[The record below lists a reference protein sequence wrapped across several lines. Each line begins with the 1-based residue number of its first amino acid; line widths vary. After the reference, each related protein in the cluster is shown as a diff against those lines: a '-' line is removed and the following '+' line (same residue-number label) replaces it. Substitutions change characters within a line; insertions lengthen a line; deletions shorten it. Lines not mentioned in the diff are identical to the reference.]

1 MYAETSEK
9 KMSQAR
15 VAFAL
20 LCGLAVCCSVMY
32 ITADG
37 EQMYVHEM
45 IDGKQAGTSVGSTDV
60 LKAGEI
66 YTETPNGRMRL
77 IDYFNNVEKEIGDEV
92 ANRKSAIAAVR
103 AQMARDFAFNAA
115 ARARLKRQMLYRM
128 AVNAKICRD
137 DLNRAMMK
145 TQERFAK
152 QAWLANSRQRATQHR
167 DKKTLDMINSD
178 RKEEAHNLRLA
189 VSGWQTATSSWASA
203 TNAKI
208 DRMNKHVAANAA
220 QIKENAKKARKDLE
234 NAMGDWDHK
243 IAKFS
248 KHESSKNSQLS
259 AQFTQQDKATRAWA
273 DNKVKALV
281 ASTASQ
287 FNDVYAKM
295 AKNRHAIDMA
305 LKHAAQKFAAAL
317 NAQKALQN
325 KRFAETQRD
334 ISAAK
339 AEAKSKVAAATADY
353 KVRLLQLHA
362 TVTEQVTKV
371 NNNIDKTAG
380 VVRSNKAA
388 QAKVNANV
396 NAEMTRMIKLGN
408 KRYKDSTKKDLELHK
423 LINKNQEKVDG
434 ELKTMAD
441 AFNAALGKVRKQLAK
456 DRAHAE
462 HRLKSST
469 DKVWA
474 ALYAAN
480 AKQAKKNA
488 KLEANIRRM
497 RLDAMNNVRAAK
509 KQFKEKIHKLAAKVA
524 LNDKKADKKIEHL
537 TGLVK
542 KNAMKSK
549 MGRDA
554 IQATEDAN
562 KAELKTAIRKA
573 IAKGE
578 KRAQLVEMRGTK
590 MDKDTK
596 WLVTNKL
603 NTEIT
608 ALRKS
613 TDASVEALRLQS
625 KEARAQSQKE
635 MLYAI
640 RSASK
645 LAHDDLKIAIRTGA
659 DKMVSFETKAAKSTA
674 KSALERKA
682 LGAEIAA
689 NAKSVSRM
697 IQDAMSTVAQAQ
709 TCMRAETQG
718 KIKKGD
724 MRVDAYAQRMIVQ
737 ADATKAHMKKT
748 IDATMKEVQDELKK
762 ASAVAKKFTSADA
775 AREASALKF
784 VTESIEAGKK
794 SIEGTFYKKQVMLAH
809 DRADADTMLASA
821 TRKLNDALAKQ
832 AAIMDSRFSKTV
844 KNLSSARKQAGSAVV
859 QLRKDF
865 ATSLAL
871 VTAEVSKVETLLINS
886 ISVVSGEI
894 ISASSNHYRVSLRVE
909 REIARILKLANVE
922 YSTSKRARGKLKIL
936 MDENKAAASDEV
948 HALAKSLKS
957 KLSHAEARKI
967 RTVSALY
974 KDLAIASQSLYEKM
988 ASSQKSSADHVI
1000 DQSKVA
1006 VATDNFKSKIAMLAN
1021 AVASGAKRAERDMT
1035 SITGVVHNIDKAAAA
1050 DRPLIAAC
1058 TKMAVDGM
1066 NAALTGAIMF
1076 GEARGKAVEQR
1087 IAIHRKDVKRWL
1099 QIELA
1104 AAVDRTADEAFAD
1117 IQADR
1122 QKIADNYLS
1131 LKAYAVSAADK
1142 VVDQLSKG
1150 QGRYLS
1156 SVGDLLQTVG
1166 SLGAVKPRPAE
1177 GLGMGGDKIPT
1188 IFSGSFIKVP
1198 TGKAPING
1206 LVNEY
1211 TDSCKQVRERWPM
1224 GLGKYL
1230 LDRLEVSMMGK
1241 GVLQVDKVP
1250 GKSGNFVYMNGGSVG
1265 LSSKLNDFAS
1275 LAVGMSDYESA
1286 LAHLTSKLSVGP
1298 KVPTKSYVKPPEWDG
1313 N

>member
-1 MYAETSEK
+1 
-9 KMSQAR
+9 
-15 VAFAL
+15 
-20 LCGLAVCCSVMY
+20 
-32 ITADG
+32 
-37 EQMYVHEM
+37 
-45 IDGKQAGTSVGSTDV
+45 
-60 LKAGEI
+60 
-66 YTETPNGRMRL
+66 
-77 IDYFNNVEKEIGDEV
+77 
-92 ANRKSAIAAVR
+92 
-103 AQMARDFAFNAA
+103 
-115 ARARLKRQMLYRM
+115 MLYHM
-128 AVNAKICRD
+128 AVNAKKCRD
-137 DLNRAMMK
+137 NLNRAMMK

-152 QAWLANSRQRATQHR
+152 QAHLANSRQARTEAR
-167 DKKTLDMINSD
+167 DHKTLGMINAD

-189 VSGWQTATSSWASA
+189 VHSWQSATSAWAA
-203 TNAKI
+203 KTNAKI

-234 NAMGDWDHK
+234 NAMSDWDHK

-248 KHESSKNSQLS
+248 KHEAAKNSQLS
-259 AQFTQQDKATRAWA
+259 AQFAQQDKATRAWA
-273 DNKVKALV
+273 NNKIKGLV
-281 ASTASQ
+281 ASTAAQ
-287 FNDVYAKM
+287 FNKVYATM
-295 AKNRHAIDMA
+295 AKNRHAVDMA

-325 KRFAETQRD
+325 KRFAEAQRD
-334 ISAAK
+334 IAAAK
-339 AEAKSKVAAATADY
+339 AEAKAKVAAATTNY
-353 KVRLLQLHA
+353 KVQLLQLQA

-388 QAKVNANV
+388 QANV

-408 KRYKDSTKKDLELHK
+408 KRYKEQTKKDLELHK

-441 AFNAALGKVRKQLAK
+441 SFNAALGKVRKQLAK

-488 KLEANIRRM
+488 KMEANIRRM
-497 RLDAMNNVRAAK
+497 RLDAMNNIRAAK
-509 KQFKEKIHKLAAKVA
+509 KAFKEKIHKLAAKVA
-524 LNDKKADKKIEHL
+524 EDDKKADKKITKL

-542 KNAMKSK
+542 RNAMKSK

-578 KRAQLVEMRGTK
+578 KRAELVEMRGAK

-625 KEARAQSQKE
+625 KEARKQAQKE

-659 DKMVSFETKAAKSTA
+659 DKMVAYEKKAAGSTA

-682 LGAEIAA
+682 LAAEIAA

-718 KIKKGD
+718 KIKKGN
-724 MRVDAYAQRMIVQ
+724 MRVDAYAQRMITQ

-748 IDATMKEVQDELKK
+748 IDATLKEVQDEQKK
-762 ASAVAKKFTSADA
+762 AAAVAKKFTQADA
-775 AREASALKF
+775 AREESALKF
-784 VTESIEAGKK
+784 VAEAIEAGKK
-794 SIEGTFYKKQVMLAH
+794 SIEATYYKKYLMLAH
-809 DRADADTMLASA
+809 DRGDADTALAAA

-844 KNLSSARKQAGSAVV
+844 KNLSAACKQAGSAVV

-871 VTAEVSKVETLLINS
+871 VTAEVQKVETLLINS

-894 ISASSNHYRVSLRVE
+894 ISASANHYRVSLRVE
-909 REIARILKLANVE
+909 KEISRILKLANVE
-922 YSTSKRARGKLKIL
+922 YS
-936 MDENKAAASDEV
+936 E
-948 HALAKSLKS
+948 S
-957 KLSHAEARKI
+957 KLP
-967 RTVSALY
+967 V
-974 KDLAIASQSLYEKM
+974 
-988 ASSQKSSADHVI
+988 ASSRSSW
-1000 DQSKVA
+1000 
-1006 VATDNFKSKIAMLAN
+1006 T
-1021 AVASGAKRAERDMT
+1021 
-1035 SITGVVHNIDKAAAA
+1035 
-1050 DRPLIAAC
+1050 
-1058 TKMAVDGM
+1058 
-1066 NAALTGAIMF
+1066 
-1076 GEARGKAVEQR
+1076 
-1087 IAIHRKDVKRWL
+1087 
-1099 QIELA
+1099 
-1104 AAVDRTADEAFAD
+1104 
-1117 IQADR
+1117 
-1122 QKIADNYLS
+1122 
-1131 LKAYAVSAADK
+1131 
-1142 VVDQLSKG
+1142 
-1150 QGRYLS
+1150 
-1156 SVGDLLQTVG
+1156 
-1166 SLGAVKPRPAE
+1166 
-1177 GLGMGGDKIPT
+1177 
-1188 IFSGSFIKVP
+1188 
-1198 TGKAPING
+1198 
-1206 LVNEY
+1206 
-1211 TDSCKQVRERWPM
+1211 
-1224 GLGKYL
+1224 
-1230 LDRLEVSMMGK
+1230 
-1241 GVLQVDKVP
+1241 
-1250 GKSGNFVYMNGGSVG
+1250 
-1265 LSSKLNDFAS
+1265 
-1275 LAVGMSDYESA
+1275 
-1286 LAHLTSKLSVGP
+1286 
-1298 KVPTKSYVKPPEWDG
+1298 
-1313 N
+1313 

>member
-1 MYAETSEK
+1 
-9 KMSQAR
+9 
-15 VAFAL
+15 
-20 LCGLAVCCSVMY
+20 
-32 ITADG
+32 
-37 EQMYVHEM
+37 
-45 IDGKQAGTSVGSTDV
+45 
-60 LKAGEI
+60 
-66 YTETPNGRMRL
+66 
-77 IDYFNNVEKEIGDEV
+77 
-92 ANRKSAIAAVR
+92 
-103 AQMARDFAFNAA
+103 
-115 ARARLKRQMLYRM
+115 
-128 AVNAKICRD
+128 
-137 DLNRAMMK
+137 
-145 TQERFAK
+145 
-152 QAWLANSRQRATQHR
+152 
-167 DKKTLDMINSD
+167 
-178 RKEEAHNLRLA
+178 
-189 VSGWQTATSSWASA
+189 
-203 TNAKI
+203 
-208 DRMNKHVAANAA
+208 MNKHVAANAA

-234 NAMGDWDHK
+234 GAMSDWDHK

-248 KHESSKNSQLS
+248 KHEASKNSQLS
-259 AQFTQQDKATRAWA
+259 AQFSQQDKATRAWA

-281 ASTASQ
+281 ASTAAQ

-334 ISAAK
+334 IAAAK
-339 AEAKSKVAAATADY
+339 EEAKNKVAAATTDY
-353 KVRLLQLHA
+353 KVRLLQLQA

-380 VVRSNKAA
+380 VVRSDKAA
-388 QAKVNANV
+388 QAKVNSQV
-396 NAEMTRMIKLGN
+396 NTEMTNMIKLGN
-408 KRYKDSTKKDLELHK
+408 KRYKDQTKKDLELQK
-423 LINKNQEKVDG
+423 QINKNQEKVDS
-434 ELKTMAD
+434 ELKTMTD
-441 AFNAALGKVRKQLAK
+441 SFNAALGQVRKQLAK

-474 ALYAAN
+474 ALYSAQ

-497 RLDAMNNVRAAK
+497 RLDAMNNIRAAK
-509 KQFKEKIHKLAAKVA
+509 KAFKEKIHKLAAKVA
-524 LNDKKADKKIEHL
+524 EDDKKADKKITKL

-549 MGRDA
+549 MGRDS

-578 KRAQLVEMRGTK
+578 KRAELVETRGAK

-625 KEARAQSQKE
+625 KEARKEAAKE

-645 LAHDDLKIAIRTGA
+645 LAHDDLKIAIRTGV
-659 DKMVSFETKAAKSTA
+659 DKMVAFQKKAAASTA
-674 KSALERKA
+674 KSALERKSLA
-682 LGAEIAA
+682 AEIAD

-697 IQDAMSTVAQAQ
+697 IQDAMATVAQAQ
-709 TCMRAETQG
+709 TCYRAETQG
-718 KIKKGD
+718 KIKKKD
-724 MRVDAYAQRMIVQ
+724 LRVDAYAQRMITQ
-737 ADATKAHMKKT
+737 ATATKAHMKKT
-748 IDATMKEVQDELKK
+748 IDATLKEVEDEQKK
-762 ASAVAKKFTSADA
+762 AKAVAKKFTAADA
-775 AREASALKF
+775 AREESALKF
-784 VTESIEAGKK
+784 VGDAIKEGKK
-794 SIEGTFYKKQVMLAH
+794 KVEATYYRKYLMLAH
-809 DRADADTMLASA
+809 DRADADTALAAA

-844 KNLSSARKQAGSAVV
+844 KNLSGARKMAGAAVV

-865 ATSLAL
+865 ATQLAL
-871 VTAEVSKVETLLINS
+871 VTAEVTKVETLLVSS

-894 ISASSNHYRVSLRVE
+894 ISASANKYRVTLRVE
-909 REIARILKLANVE
+909 KEIERILALANVE
-922 YSTSKRARGKLKIL
+922 YSQSKRARGKLKIL

-948 HALAKSLKS
+948 GALAKSLKS
-957 KLSHAEARKI
+957 KISHANARYV
-967 RTVSALY
+967 RQHAALY

-988 ASSQKSSADHVI
+988 AASQKSSADHVV
-1000 DQSKVA
+1000 DASKLQIA
-1006 VATDNFKSKIAMLAN
+1006 GEAFKSKIVMLADGI
-1021 AVASGAKRAERDMT
+1021 AAGAKRSERDMT
-1035 SITGVVHNIDKAAAA
+1035 SITGVVHNVDKASDA
-1050 DRPLIAAC
+1050 DRPLISAAI
-1058 TKMAVDGM
+1058 KIAVDSM
-1066 NAALTGAIMF
+1066 NAALTGAVMF

-1104 AAVDRTADEAFAD
+1104 SAVDRSADEAFAT

-1156 SVGDLLQTVG
+1156 SVGDLLQTIG
-1166 SLGAVKPRPAE
+1166 ALGAVKPRPSE
-1177 GLGMGGDKIPT
+1177 GLGMGGDKVPT

-1211 TDSCKQVRERWPM
+1211 TDACKQVRERWPM

-1286 LAHLTSKLSVGP
+1286 LAKLTSKLSVGP
-1298 KVPTKSYVKPPEWDG
+1298 KVPTKTYVKPPEWNGD
-1313 N
+1313 